1 MKGFGLD
8 VFANAR
14 GLSLALGL
22 LGLGCAHS
30 PSQVAAPESLDPSA
44 LLPAR
49 VRSLSNR
56 ELERSVAA
64 LLGQEADLSRALP
77 PDIRQS
83 GYTRNASQAWT
94 GVRAQ
99 RWATLV
105 NELSE
110 KAAQQRLT
118 LLWPCTL
125 DDAATCSLDA
135 IDDIGSRAWRRPLSP
150 NERSA
155 LGRVYSS
162 VLPDGKAQAVAAVY
176 SALLQ
181 APSFVYASE
190 LGSPAPNAPGVARL
204 DAYELASALSF
215 TLRGAPPDAE
225 LLDQAESGALLS
237 PEVREAQ
244 AWRLLNQTD
253 TRHHFR
259 QFVLEWLEVDRLAE
273 SAKDQT
279 QYPDYERL
287 KSHMLDETSN
297 YADEVFVH
305 HGASVRALLDAGF
318 ASVDPSLARYYGLS
332 AYGPAVPFG
341 AQRRRGVLQQA
352 SVLSAHAH
360 PDVTSPVKRGDFI
373 LRRVLCT
380 ELPRPGELG
389 IEVVMPSPKPGQTG
403 RERMLAHSLN
413 PGCASCHRQI
423 DPLGFTFEAFDAA
436 GHERDQ
442 DAGKPAA
449 TQVAWS
455 FDGEQRE
462 FRDSAE
468 LSRWL
473 AQRPETQTCFSRQA
487 FRYFS
492 AQSSNAVEDAFIA
505 LGQSLPR
512 ARRENLFAQ
521 LVAYVKSDL
530 FSSRRIA
537 P

>member
-1 MKGFGLD
+1 VHCGRDRRHRLEG
-8 VFANAR
+8 VAQTAR
-14 GLSLALGL
+14 
-22 LGLGCAHS
+22 
-30 PSQVAAPESLDPSA
+30 
-44 LLPAR
+44 
-49 VRSLSNR
+49 
-56 ELERSVAA
+56 
-64 LLGQEADLSRALP
+64 
-77 PDIRQS
+77 
-83 GYTRNASQAWT
+83 
-94 GVRAQ
+94 
-99 RWATLV
+99 
-105 NELSE
+105 
-110 KAAQQRLT
+110 
-118 LLWPCTL
+118 
-125 DDAATCSLDA
+125 
-135 IDDIGSRAWRRPLSP
+135 
-150 NERSA
+150 
-155 LGRVYSS
+155 
-162 VLPDGKAQAVAAVY
+162 VY

-190 LGSPAPNAPGVARL
+190 LGSPAPNASGVARL

-225 LLDQAESGALLS
+225 LLDQAKSGALLS

-259 QFVLEWLEVDRLAE
+259 QFVLEWLEVDRLAD
-273 SAKDQT
+273 SAKDQA

-287 KSHMLDETSN
+287 KSHMVEETSN

-305 HGASVRALLDAGF
+305 NGASVRALLDGGF
-318 ASVDPSLARYYGLS
+318 ASVDPSMARYYGLS
-332 AYGPAVPFG
+332 AFGPAVPFEVR
-341 AQRRRGVLQQA
+341 RRRGVLQQA

-389 IEVVMPSPKPGQTG
+389 IEVVMPAPKPGQTG

-442 DAGKPAA
+442 DAGKPAT
-449 TQVAWS
+449 TQVTWS
-455 FDGEQRE
+455 FNGEQHE

-505 LGQSLPR
+505 LGQGLPQE
-512 ARRENLFAQ
+512 RRENLFAQ
-521 LVAYVKSDL
+521 LVAYVKSEL